1 MSWDACVH
9 ANNITKPFWAEPH
22 LQSDSSKSSSVTLF
36 RHIPLCFLSCP
47 DRTHIVFRC
56 CRYGKPAVLDMMDV
70 DMFETAAMKF
80 DEVQKGLMALLMSK
94 DLLKDNR

>member
-1 MSWDACVH
+1 MPVFTPTILL
-9 ANNITKPFWAEPH
+9 NPTEPNH
-22 LQSDSSKSSSVTLF
+22 IYRVTAQRAPRVPCLDIFHCFSSCS
-36 RHIPLCFLSCP
+36 
-47 DRTHIVFRC
+47 DRTHVVLRC

-94 DLLKDNR
+94 DLLKDNK

>member
-1 MSWDACVH
+1 MPVFVH
-9 ANNITKPFWAEPH
+9 ANNITKPYRPEPH
-22 LQSDSSKSSSVTLF
+22 IQSDSSKSSEGTLF
-36 RHIPLCFLSCP
+36 RHLPLCFSSCS
-47 DRTHIVFRC
+47 DRTHIVLRC

-94 DLLKDNR
+94 DLLKDNK